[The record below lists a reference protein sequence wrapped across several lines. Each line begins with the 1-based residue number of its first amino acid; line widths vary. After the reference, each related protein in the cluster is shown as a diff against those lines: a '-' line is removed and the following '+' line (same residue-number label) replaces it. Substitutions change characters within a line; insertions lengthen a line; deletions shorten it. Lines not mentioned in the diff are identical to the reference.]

1 MNIYDISR
9 KTGVSTATVSRVING
24 SSSVSEKT
32 RQKVL
37 AAIDEYGYTPNV
49 FARGLGLNTMKTVGI
64 LCADSSDPYLAQA
77 VYRVEEHCRK
87 SGYDVILSCT
97 GYDHSVK
104 ERQMESLLSKRVD
117 AVILVGSNY
126 VESSDELNMYIA
138 KAAKIVPV
146 MIINGSINLPN
157 VYCTVCDDYSA
168 IYEITGKMIASGR
181 KNPLYI
187 YNSESYSGMQKLTGF
202 RNALAR
208 NGIESGSGNILFVGS
223 RKPGGR
229 SFPVNSVKEAVSKLA
244 ASGHSFDCAVTSD
257 DILAVGAVKYA
268 HAAGLRIPEDF
279 AVAGYN
285 NFDLCECCDPELT
298 SVDNRLDVLCDHCVS
313 SLMTIFSGA
322 EATIPKHTMFSGE
335 IIERG
340 TTDFRQDGSLKKTQ

>member
-1 MNIYDISR
+1 MNIYDISH

-24 SSSVSEKT
+24 SSSVSDKT
-32 RQKVL
+32 RRKVL
-37 AAIDEYGYTPNV
+37 AAIEEYGYTPNV

-77 VYRVEEHCRK
+77 VYCVEEHCRK

-97 GYDHSVK
+97 GYDHAVK

-126 VESSDELNMYIA
+126 VEGSDELNMYIA
-138 KAAKIVPV
+138 KAAKTVPV
-146 MIINGSINLPN
+146 MIINGSINLTN

-168 IYEITGKMIASGR
+168 MYELTEKMIASGKKR
-181 KNPLYI
+181 PLYI
-187 YNSESYSGMQKLTGF
+187 YNSESYSGIQKLNGF
-202 RNALAR
+202 KNALTK
-208 NGIESGSGNILFVGS
+208 NGIGFGDKNILFVGS
-223 RKPGGR
+223 RQPGGR
-229 SFPVNSVKEAVSKLA
+229 SFPVSAVKDAVAKLA
-244 ASGHSFDCAVTSD
+244 AEGHDFDCAIASD

-268 HAAGLRIPEDF
+268 NAAGLKIPEDF

-285 NFDLCECCDPELT
+285 NFNICECCDPELT

-313 SLMTIFSGA
+313 SLMTIFSGSG
-322 EATIPKHTMFSGE
+322 ATIPKQTMFSGQ

-340 TTDFRQDGSLKKTQ
+340 TTDFKS